1 MPLRVAIVGGG
12 IVGCA
17 AARELA
23 ARGADV
29 TLFERSGIGAHA
41 SSRNP
46 GGLNPL
52 HGAGIPGPLQ
62 PLALAAL
69 RLHQEI
75 AASLGCAPD
84 GRPWL
89 EPVTRLLLARE
100 EAELAALESTRRL
113 YESVRGFSARVVERG
128 ELAARAREVAP
139 VFA

>member
-12 IVGCA
+12 VVGCA

-23 ARGADV
+23 VRGAEV
-29 TLFERSGIGAHA
+29 TLLERTAIGAHA

-52 HGAGIPGPLQ
+52 HGAGIPGPLL

-69 RLHQEI
+69 QLHERI
-75 AASLGCAPD
+75 AHELGCAPD

-89 EPVTRLLLARE
+89 EPVTRLLLARDA
-100 EAELAALESTRRL
+100 AELAALDATRR
-113 YESVRGFSARVVERG
+113 
-128 ELAARAREVAP
+128 
-139 VFA
+139 